1 LGVNAWVSTRRR
13 PAAPAGCALP
23 PRPPHPRSAAAARTH
38 APPFQEPAVAPAAAP
53 AAAAASAPAP
63 APLPLLLR
71 LSFVLG
77 VGAAGGPGLSEC
89 QSAGTPRPNR
99 QNGGP
104 PCAFVG
110 TLWHS
115 DCLVRFFNKKS

>member
-1 LGVNAWVSTRRR
+1 MQERRR
-13 PAAPAGCALP
+13 REGWGSATAC
-23 PRPPHPRSAAAARTH
+23 RTRSAAVAAALTHTAADARTH

-53 AAAAASAPAP
+53 AAAAASAPAA
-63 APLPLLLR
+63 APPPLLLC

-77 VGAAGGPGLSEC
+77 VGAGGGPGLSEC

-104 PCAFVG
+104 SSAFVG